1 MVGPVVTPGAAPVM
15 DAATRER
22 ILLGPGPSMLPPEVV
37 SALAQ
42 PQVGHMDPDLFP
54 VLDEVVVL
62 LRQVF
67 QTENELTLPV
77 SGTGTAGME
86 AALRHMV
93 APGGRLAACTAG
105 FFGDRI
111 AEIATLIGAEV
122 VRVEAPWGRPVDPE
136 DLERALANNR
146 GVSCVAAVHVE
157 TSTGVLQPLQDLVR
171 IAHARGA
178 AVLVDA
184 VASLGGAELPVD
196 AWEIDACYSGSQK
209 CLSAPPGMAPVT
221 VHDHTRGRHTPA
233 TLYLDLEALW
243 RYWGPEHTY
252 HHTVPVQQVYAM
264 REALRL
270 VVAEGLPARTER
282 HWQNTRALWA
292 GLEAVGLEPFVAEPY
307 RSPTVT
313 AVRIPEGAED
323 ARVRTRLLREY
334 GIEVA
339 GGFGPLRGKIWR
351 IGLMGHSSQQRWVL
365 LLLEA
370 LEAVLASEGVRM
382 PGEAASGVDAPSGA
396 TPGGAASG
404 QAAALL

>member
-1 MVGPVVTPGAAPVM
+1 
-15 DAATRER
+15 
-22 ILLGPGPSMLPPEVV
+22 MLPPEVT
-37 SALAQ
+37 SALAA
-42 PQVGHMDPDLFP
+42 PLMGHMDFDLFP

-62 LRQVF
+62 LRQAF

-93 APGGRLAACTAG
+93 SPGERLAVCTAG

-111 AEIATLIGAEV
+111 AEIGARLGAEV
-122 VRVEAPWGRPVDPE
+122 VRVEAPWGRPVDPS
-136 DLERALANNR
+136 DLERALASGP
-146 GVSCVAAVHVE
+146 GVACVAAVHVE

-171 IAHARGA
+171 IAHAHGA
-178 AVLVDA
+178 MVLVDA
-184 VASLGGAELPVD
+184 VASLGGVELPVD

-209 CLSAPPGMAPVT
+209 CLSAPPGMAPIT
-221 VHDHTRGRHTPA
+221 VHDRTRRHHAPGTM
-233 TLYLDLEALW
+233 YLDLEALW

-270 VVAEGLPARTER
+270 VAAEGLPARTER

-292 GLEAVGLEPFVAEPY
+292 GLEAMGLEPLVAEPF

-313 AVRIPEGAED
+313 AVRIPEGAD
-323 ARVRTRLLREY
+323 DVRVRTRLLRQY
-334 GIEVA
+334 GIEIA

-370 LEAVLASEGVRM
+370 LEAVLASEGVKV
-382 PGEAASGVDAPSGA
+382 PGIASDAGAPTAEASPGTAAHGEAAA
-396 TPGGAASG
+396 G
-404 QAAALL
+404 QAALGGTTGGQTAALL